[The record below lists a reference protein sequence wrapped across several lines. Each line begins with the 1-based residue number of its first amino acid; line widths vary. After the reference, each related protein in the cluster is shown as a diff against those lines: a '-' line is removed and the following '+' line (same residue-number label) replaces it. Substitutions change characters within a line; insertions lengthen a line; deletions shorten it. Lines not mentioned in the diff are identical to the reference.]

1 MTAAPQPR
9 HGPTMQ
15 VYVLVWIGLVCIV
28 GAEVLLAYAH
38 LRTGVLLAWLLALA
52 LVEAGIGLL
61 FFMHLKYERARLA
74 WWLIP
79 VLLFVFLLMDHLW
92 PDAFRLA
99 AMRGP

>member
-1 MTAAPQPR
+1 MTTTPQPR

-15 VYVLVWIGLVCIV
+15 VYVMVWIGLVCIV

-38 LRTGVLLAWLLALA
+38 LRTGVLLACLLALA
-52 LVEAGIGLL
+52 LVEAGVGLL